1 MRLLV
6 VSNRLPITVLEDEDL
21 KFKESVGGL
30 VSGLKAYLDFINSQS
45 NNQECEYTW
54 VGWPGKTI
62 KDSMKEE
69 TQSRIYRDFNA
80 YPVFLSEVDMDKFYH
95 GFCNKTIWPLFHY
108 FTTDVSYDDENWQD
122 YKKVNRMFCDAVMQI
137 LRPDDIVWIHDYH
150 LMMLPRLIREQVPG
164 VSIGFFL
171 HIPFPSFEVFRLL
184 PTRWRAELLNGLLGA
199 DLIGFH
205 THDYTQYFLRCV
217 LRILGHEHNMGQIVL
232 NDHLVR
238 VDTFPMG
245 IDFKKFSE
253 AALSPAVQEEKE
265 KLKEV
270 FADCRVILSI
280 DRLDYTKGIV
290 NRLQGYELFLERN
303 PGWHGKAALVLIVVP
318 SRTEVEQYQQ
328 MKRQIDEVVGRIN
341 GRFGSINW
349 TPILYHYKF
358 LPFDKL
364 IALYNASDVAMVTPL
379 RDGMN
384 LIAKEY
390 VATKAEGKGVLILSE
405 MAGAS
410 KEVREAII
418 INPNDLDEIA
428 VALKE
433 ALEMPEDEQK
443 RRNRIMQSRLRRYDV
458 IRWADSF
465 VQSLLAIKDEERCL
479 HYKQLGPSAKSQLMD
494 DFLHANH
501 RLLLLDYD
509 GTLVQF
515 EGSPQLARPTEEL
528 EKILRIISED
538 SKNEVVLVSG
548 RDRFV
553 LQSWFG
559 SYKIGLVAEHGVW
572 IRKKGE
578 DWRMLKQITNDWKP
592 KIQPILETY
601 SDRLPGS
608 FVEDKEFSL
617 AWHYRMADHEMA
629 SIVSKELLD
638 DLVNFTANISV
649 QVLKGNKVIEVR
661 NSGMTKGDAGSYW
674 ISENEYDFILG
685 IGDDWTDED
694 LFKVL
699 PETAYSIKVGAAQSL
714 AKHSLPGSCEVLSL
728 LGELARLSRPC

>member
-6 VSNRLPITVLEDEDL
+6 VSNRLPITVLDGQEDGQDL

-45 NNQECEYTW
+45 SSKEHGYAW
-54 VGWPGKTI
+54 IGWPGATI
-62 KDSMKEE
+62 EESLKEKMRSE
-69 TQSRIYRDFNA
+69 IYRDLKAF
-80 YPVFLSEVDMDKFYH
+80 PVFLSKEEMHRFYH
-95 GFCNKTIWPLFHY
+95 GFCNETIWPLFHY
-108 FTTDVSYDDENWQD
+108 FTSAVTYNEPNWKD
-122 YKKVNRMFCDAVMQI
+122 YKKVNAMFCDAVMQI
-137 LRPDDIVWIHDYH
+137 LRPDDVVWIHDYH
-150 LMMLPRLIREQVPG
+150 LMMLPKLIRERVPG
-164 VSIGFFL
+164 VPIGFFL

-245 IDFKKFSE
+245 IDFQSFSD
-253 AALSPAVQEEKE
+253 AALSLPVQKEKE
-265 KLKEV
+265 MLKEV
-270 FADCRVILSI
+270 FADCKVILSI

-290 NRLQGYELFLERN
+290 NRLLGYELFLERE
-303 PGWHGKAALVLIVVP
+303 PEWHGKVALVLIVVP
-318 SRTEVEQYQQ
+318 SRIEVDQYQQ

-358 LPFDKL
+358 LPFSKL
-364 IALYNASDVAMVTPL
+364 IALYNNSDVAIVTPL

-390 VATKAEGKGVLILSE
+390 VATKTDGKGVLILSE

-428 VALKE
+428 VAIKD

-443 RRNRIMQSRLRRYDV
+443 RRNKIMQSRLKRHDV
-458 IRWADSF
+458 VSWADSF
-465 VQSLLAIKDEERCL
+465 VQSLLAIKNEERSL
-479 HYKQLGPSAKSQLMD
+479 HYKHLGPSARSQLIE
-494 DFLHANH
+494 DFAAAGH

-509 GTLVQF
+509 GTLVEF
-515 EGSPQLARPTEEL
+515 NGSLQMARPTIEL
-528 EKILRIISED
+528 QTILKTISD
-538 SKNEVVLVSG
+538 DPRNEVVLVSG
-548 RDRFV
+548 RDRIT

-559 SYKIGLVAEHGVW
+559 SYKVGLVAEHGVW

-578 DWRMLKQITNDWKP
+578 DWRMLKQINNDWKP
-592 KIQPILETY
+592 KIQPIMDTY

-617 AWHYRMADHEMA
+617 AWHYRMADPEMA
-629 SIVSKELLD
+629 SLVAKELLD
-638 DLVNFTANISV
+638 DLVNFTANIDV

-685 IGDDWTDED
+685 MGDDCTDED

-699 PETAYSIKVGAAQSL
+699 PETAYSVKVGSAQSQ
-714 AKHSLPGSCEVLSL
+714 AKYSLLETKEVLNL
-728 LGELARLSRPC
+728 LAEMAK